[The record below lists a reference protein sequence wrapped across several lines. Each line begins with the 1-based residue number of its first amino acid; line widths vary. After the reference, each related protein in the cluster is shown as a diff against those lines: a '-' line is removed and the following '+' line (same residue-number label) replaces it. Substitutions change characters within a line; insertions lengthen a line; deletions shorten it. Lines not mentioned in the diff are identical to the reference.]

1 MPPFVIR
8 ANITRFSL
16 IFCTF
21 AEYFSLGQHFMEMT
35 IAELQRLRE
44 SEDHIEFK
52 EAKRNYPFAGGKHVD
67 PKDRRRCV
75 LGYIVALAN
84 EKGGRLVLGMA
95 DHMPHAVVGSDFAQG
110 KEGELVDEIYK
121 RLGIRIETT
130 ELYEDVKRVL
140 VISVPSRPIGRLLRF
155 EGVPLMR
162 TGESLREMSDAEI
175 FKILSE
181 QEPDFSAKVCEGLTI
196 EDLDKEAIA
205 EMKNQY
211 ARKQENPLFRNYP
224 DEQVLSDLDL
234 LKDGKLNYAALI
246 LLGKSEAIRKYLP
259 QNNIVVE
266 FRMYHSM
273 IQYTARKEFQLPLFI
288 AIDKVWDYINQP
300 ASNPLL
306 HYNDGPYIFDIP
318 SFNKEAIREAI
329 LNACCHRSMLIQ
341 SDVVIKQYPDSITI
355 TNAGGFPSGVDMN
368 NILTVNS
375 VPRSKLMSEILQ
387 KTGLVERS
395 GQGVDKM
402 FYNCIM
408 EGKALPDYS
417 GTDPY
422 QVSLT
427 FKAPIQDAAFVI
439 FIRNEQNKRTVAE
452 QLNVFELLT
461 LYKVAMRDYEGLEK
475 HILQKLTEEGLV
487 IDENG
492 SYRLSDDYRN
502 DAVEKL
508 KGLNMNHLKMV
519 SDSFRKHGFISRS
532 MLKEVFADILSEKQI
547 RILISK
553 MEDVGIIQKEG
564 AGKYTRYTKTADF
577 PSFV

>member
-1 MPPFVIR
+1 M
-8 ANITRFSL
+8 
-16 IFCTF
+16 
-21 AEYFSLGQHFMEMT
+21 
-35 IAELQRLRE
+35 
-44 SEDHIEFK
+44 
-52 EAKRNYPFAGGKHVD
+52 
-67 PKDRRRCV
+67 
-75 LGYIVALAN
+75 
-84 EKGGRLVLGMA
+84 GMA
-95 DHMPHAVVGSDFAQG
+95 DKMPHTVVGSDFAQD
-110 KEGELVDEIYK
+110 KVGELTDEIYE
-121 RLGIRIETT
+121 RLGIRIEAT
-130 ELYEDVKRVL
+130 ELYEDGKRVL
-140 VISVPSRPIGRLLRF
+140 VLSVPSRPIGRLLRF

-175 FKILSE
+175 FRILSE
-181 QEPDFSAKVCEGLTI
+181 QEPDFSAKICEGLTI
-196 EDLDKEAIA
+196 GDLDKEAIA
-205 EMKNQY
+205 EMKSQY
-211 ARKQENPLFRNYP
+211 ARKQENPLFRTYP

-246 LLGKSEAIRKYLP
+246 LLGKPEAIRKYLP

-355 TNAGGFPSGVDMN
+355 TNAGGFPSGVDIN

-427 FKAPIQDAAFVI
+427 FKAPVLDKDFVV
-439 FIRNEQNKRTVAE
+439 FIRNEQSKRTPAE

-461 LYKVAMRDYEGLEK
+461 LYKIAMRDYEGLEGN
-475 HILQKLTEEGLV
+475 ILRKLSEEGLV

-492 SYRLSDDYRN
+492 AYRLSEEYRN
-502 DAVEKL
+502 EAAEKL
-508 KGLNMNHLKMV
+508 KGLNMNHLKSV
-519 SDSFRKHGFISRS
+519 SDCFRKNGFINRAA
-532 MLKEVFADILSEKQI
+532 LKEIFADILSEKQV
-547 RILISK
+547 RAFISK
-553 MEDVGIIQKEG
+553 MEDAGIIQKEG
-564 AGKYTRYTKTADF
+564 AGKYTRYIKTPDF

>member
-1 MPPFVIR
+1 
-8 ANITRFSL
+8 
-16 IFCTF
+16 
-21 AEYFSLGQHFMEMT
+21 MEIT
-35 IAELQRLRE
+35 IAELQKLRE

-52 EAKRNYPFAGGKHVD
+52 EAKHNYPFAGGKHVD
-67 PKDRRRCV
+67 PKERRRCV
-75 LGYIVALAN
+75 LGYVVALAN

-95 DHMPHAVVGSDFAQG
+95 DKMPHAVVGSDFAQE
-110 KEGELVDEIYK
+110 KVGELTDEIYK
-121 RLGIRIETT
+121 RLGIRIEAA
-130 ELYEDVKRVL
+130 ELYEDGKRVL
-140 VISVPSRPIGRLLRF
+140 VLSVPSRPVGRLLRF

-175 FKILSE
+175 FRILSE
-181 QEPDFSAKVCEGLTI
+181 QEPDFSAKICEGLTI
-196 EDLDKEAIA
+196 ADLDKEAIA
-205 EMKNQY
+205 EMKAQY
-211 ARKQENPLFRNYP
+211 ARKQENPLFQNYP

-266 FRMYHSM
+266 FRTYHSM

-288 AIDKVWDYINQP
+288 AVDKVWDYINQP

-355 TNAGGFPSGVDMN
+355 TNAGGFPSGVDMS

-427 FKAPIQDAAFVI
+427 FKAPILDTAFVI
-439 FIRNEQNKRTVAE
+439 FIRKVQDNRPAAE
-452 QLNVFELLT
+452 RLNVFELLA
-461 LYKVAMRDYEGLEK
+461 LYKIAMRDYEGLEEK
-475 HILQKLTEEGLV
+475 TLRKLSEENLV
-487 IDENG
+487 VYENG
-492 SYRLSDDYRN
+492 SYRLSEEYRSES
-502 DAVEKL
+502 AERL
-508 KGLNMNHLKMV
+508 KGLNMNHLKLV
-519 SDSFRKHGFISRS
+519 SDCFHKNGYINRSVLNDAFI
-532 MLKEVFADILSEKQI
+532 DILSDRQI
-547 RILISK
+547 RIFVSK
-553 MEDVGIIQKEG
+553 MEDVGIIRKEG
-564 AGKYTRYTKTADF
+564 TGKNTRYVKTPDF
-577 PSFV
+577 PSFI

>member
-1 MPPFVIR
+1 MYLREIAVNTLYLPHFLYLCTLFYTE
-8 ANITRFSL
+8 IT
-16 IFCTF
+16 
-21 AEYFSLGQHFMEMT
+21 FMEMM
-35 IAELQRLRE
+35 IEDLKQLRE

-67 PKDRRRCV
+67 PKERRRCV

-95 DHMPHAVVGSDFAQG
+95 DKMPHTVVGSDFAQD
-110 KEGELVDEIYK
+110 KVGEFTDEIYE
-121 RLGIRIETT
+121 RLGIRIEAT
-130 ELYEDVKRVL
+130 ELYEDGKRVL
-140 VISVPSRPIGRLLRF
+140 VLSVPSRPIGRLLRF

-175 FKILSE
+175 FRILSE
-181 QEPDFSAKVCEGLTI
+181 QEPDFSAKICEGLTI
-196 EDLDKEAIA
+196 GDLDKEAIA
-205 EMKNQY
+205 EMKSQY
-211 ARKQENPLFRNYP
+211 ARKQENPLFRTYP

-246 LLGKSEAIRKYLP
+246 LLGKPEAIRKYLP

-355 TNAGGFPSGVDMN
+355 TNAGGFPSGVDIN

-427 FKAPIQDAAFVI
+427 FKAPVLDKDFVV
-439 FIRNEQNKRTVAE
+439 FIRNEQSKRTPAE

-461 LYKVAMRDYEGLEK
+461 LYKIAMRDYEGLEGN
-475 HILQKLTEEGLV
+475 ILRKLSEEGLV

-492 SYRLSDDYRN
+492 AYRLSEEYRN
-502 DAVEKL
+502 EAAEKL
-508 KGLNMNHLKMV
+508 KGLNMNHLKSV
-519 SDSFRKHGFISRS
+519 SDCFRKNGFINRAA
-532 MLKEVFADILSEKQI
+532 LKEIFADILSEKQV
-547 RILISK
+547 RAFISK
-553 MEDVGIIQKEG
+553 MEDAGIIQKEG
-564 AGKYTRYTKTADF
+564 AGKYTRYIKTPDF

>member
-1 MPPFVIR
+1 
-8 ANITRFSL
+8 
-16 IFCTF
+16 
-21 AEYFSLGQHFMEMT
+21 MEIT
-35 IAELQRLRE
+35 IAELQKLRE

-52 EAKRNYPFAGGKHVD
+52 EAKHNYPFAGGKHVD
-67 PKDRRRCV
+67 PKERRRCV

-95 DHMPHAVVGSDFAQG
+95 DKMPHAVVGSDFAQE
-110 KEGELVDEIYK
+110 KVGELTDEIYK
-121 RLGIRIETT
+121 RLGIRIEAA
-130 ELYEDVKRVL
+130 ELYEDGKRVL
-140 VISVPSRPIGRLLRF
+140 VLSVPSRPVGRLLRF

-175 FKILSE
+175 FRILSE
-181 QEPDFSAKVCEGLTI
+181 QEPDFSAKICEGLTI
-196 EDLDKEAIA
+196 ADLDKEAIA
-205 EMKNQY
+205 EMKAQY
-211 ARKQENPLFRNYP
+211 ARKQENPLFQNYP

-266 FRMYHSM
+266 FRTYHSM

-288 AIDKVWDYINQP
+288 AVDKVWDYINQP

-355 TNAGGFPSGVDMN
+355 TNAGGFPSGVDMS

-427 FKAPIQDAAFVI
+427 FKAPILDTAFVI
-439 FIRNEQNKRTVAE
+439 FIRKVQDNRPAAE
-452 QLNVFELLT
+452 RLNVFELLA
-461 LYKVAMRDYEGLEK
+461 LYKIAMRDYEGLEEK
-475 HILQKLTEEGLV
+475 TLRKLSEENLV
-487 IDENG
+487 VYENG
-492 SYRLSDDYRN
+492 SYRLSEEYRSES
-502 DAVEKL
+502 AERL
-508 KGLNMNHLKMV
+508 KGLNMNHLKLV
-519 SDSFRKHGFISRS
+519 SDCFHKNGYINRSVLNDAFI
-532 MLKEVFADILSEKQI
+532 DILSDRQI
-547 RILISK
+547 RIFVSK
-553 MEDVGIIQKEG
+553 MEDVGIIRKEG
-564 AGKYTRYTKTADF
+564 TGKNTRYVKTPDF
-577 PSFV
+577 PSFI

>member
-1 MPPFVIR
+1 
-8 ANITRFSL
+8 
-16 IFCTF
+16 
-21 AEYFSLGQHFMEMT
+21 MEMM
-35 IAELQRLRE
+35 IEDLKQLRE

-67 PKDRRRCV
+67 PKERRRCV

-95 DHMPHAVVGSDFAQG
+95 DKMPHTVVGSDFAQD
-110 KEGELVDEIYK
+110 KVGELTDEIYE
-121 RLGIRIETT
+121 RLGIRIEAT
-130 ELYEDVKRVL
+130 ELYEDGKRVL
-140 VISVPSRPIGRLLRF
+140 VLSVPSRPIGRLLRF

-175 FKILSE
+175 FRILSE
-181 QEPDFSAKVCEGLTI
+181 QEPDFSAKICEGLTI
-196 EDLDKEAIA
+196 GDLDKEAIA
-205 EMKNQY
+205 EMKSQY
-211 ARKQENPLFRNYP
+211 ARKQENPLFRTYP

-246 LLGKSEAIRKYLP
+246 LLGKPEAIRKYLP

-355 TNAGGFPSGVDMN
+355 TNAGGFPSGVDIN

-375 VPRSKLMSEILQ
+375 VPRSKLMSEQ

-427 FKAPIQDAAFVI
+427 FKAPVLDKDFVV
-439 FIRNEQNKRTVAE
+439 FIRNEQSKRTPAE

-461 LYKVAMRDYEGLEK
+461 LYKIAMRDYEGLEGN
-475 HILQKLTEEGLV
+475 ILRKLSEEGLV

-492 SYRLSDDYRN
+492 AYRLSEEYRN
-502 DAVEKL
+502 EAAEKL
-508 KGLNMNHLKMV
+508 KGLNMNHLKSV
-519 SDSFRKHGFISRS
+519 SDCFRKNGFINRAA
-532 MLKEVFADILSEKQI
+532 LKEIFADILSEKQV
-547 RILISK
+547 RAFISK
-553 MEDVGIIQKEG
+553 MEDAGIIQKEG
-564 AGKYTRYTKTADF
+564 AGKYTRYIKTPDF

>member
-1 MPPFVIR
+1 
-8 ANITRFSL
+8 
-16 IFCTF
+16 
-21 AEYFSLGQHFMEMT
+21 MEIT
-35 IAELQRLRE
+35 IAELQKLRE

-52 EAKRNYPFAGGKHVD
+52 EAKHNYPFAGGKHVD
-67 PKDRRRCV
+67 PKERRRCV
-75 LGYIVALAN
+75 LGYVVALAN

-95 DHMPHAVVGSDFAQG
+95 DKMPHAVVGSDFAQE
-110 KEGELVDEIYK
+110 KVGELTDEIYK
-121 RLGIRIETT
+121 RLGIRIEAA
-130 ELYEDVKRVL
+130 ELYEDGKRVL
-140 VISVPSRPIGRLLRF
+140 VLSVPSRPVGRLLRF

-175 FKILSE
+175 FRILSE
-181 QEPDFSAKVCEGLTI
+181 QEPDFSAKICEGLTI
-196 EDLDKEAIA
+196 ADLDKEAIA
-205 EMKNQY
+205 EMKAQY
-211 ARKQENPLFRNYP
+211 ARKQENPLFQNYP

-288 AIDKVWDYINQP
+288 AVDKVWDYINQP

-355 TNAGGFPSGVDMN
+355 TNAGGFPSGVDMS

-427 FKAPIQDAAFVI
+427 FKAPILDTAFVI
-439 FIRNEQNKRTVAE
+439 FIRKVQDNRLAAE
-452 QLNVFELLT
+452 RLNVFELLA
-461 LYKVAMRDYEGLEK
+461 LYKIAMRDYEGLEEK
-475 HILQKLTEEGLV
+475 TLRKLSEENLV
-487 IDENG
+487 VYENG
-492 SYRLSDDYRN
+492 SYRLSEEYRSES
-502 DAVEKL
+502 AERL
-508 KGLNMNHLKMV
+508 KGLNMNHLKLV
-519 SDSFRKHGFISRS
+519 SDCFHKNGYINRSVLNDAFI
-532 MLKEVFADILSEKQI
+532 DILSDRQI
-547 RILISK
+547 RIFVSK
-553 MEDVGIIQKEG
+553 MEDVGIIRKEG
-564 AGKYTRYTKTADF
+564 TGKNTRYVKTPDF
-577 PSFV
+577 PSFI

>member
-1 MPPFVIR
+1 MYLREIAVNTLYLPHFLYLCTLFYTE
-8 ANITRFSL
+8 IT
-16 IFCTF
+16 
-21 AEYFSLGQHFMEMT
+21 FMEMM
-35 IAELQRLRE
+35 IEDLKQLRE

-67 PKDRRRCV
+67 PKERRRCV

-95 DHMPHAVVGSDFAQG
+95 DKMPHTVVGSDFAQD
-110 KEGELVDEIYK
+110 KVGELTDEIYE
-121 RLGIRIETT
+121 RLGIRIEAT
-130 ELYEDVKRVL
+130 ELYEDGKRVL
-140 VISVPSRPIGRLLRF
+140 VLSVPSRPIGRLLRF

-162 TGESLREMSDAEI
+162 TGESLREMSGAEI
-175 FKILSE
+175 FRILSE
-181 QEPDFSAKVCEGLTI
+181 QEPDFSAKICEGLTI
-196 EDLDKEAIA
+196 GDLDKEAIA
-205 EMKNQY
+205 EMKSQY
-211 ARKQENPLFRNYP
+211 ARKQENPLFRTYP

-246 LLGKSEAIRKYLP
+246 LLGKPEAIRKYLP

-355 TNAGGFPSGVDMN
+355 TNAGGFPSGVDIN

-427 FKAPIQDAAFVI
+427 FKAPVLDKDFVV
-439 FIRNEQNKRTVAE
+439 FIRNEQSKRTPAE

-461 LYKVAMRDYEGLEK
+461 LYKIAMRDYEGLEGN
-475 HILQKLTEEGLV
+475 ILRKLSEEGLV

-492 SYRLSDDYRN
+492 AYRLSEEYRN
-502 DAVEKL
+502 EAAEKL
-508 KGLNMNHLKMV
+508 KGLNMNHLKSV
-519 SDSFRKHGFISRS
+519 SDCFRKNGFINRAA
-532 MLKEVFADILSEKQI
+532 LKEIFADILSEKQV
-547 RILISK
+547 RAFISK
-553 MEDVGIIQKEG
+553 MEDAGIIQKEG
-564 AGKYTRYTKTADF
+564 AGKYTRYIKTPDF

>member
-1 MPPFVIR
+1 ME
-8 ANITRFSL
+8 IT
-16 IFCTF
+16 IT
-21 AEYFSLGQHFMEMT
+21 
-35 IAELQRLRE
+35 ELQRLRE

-52 EAKRNYPFAGGKHVD
+52 EAKRNYPFAGGKHAD
-67 PKDRRRCV
+67 PKERRRCV

-95 DHMPHAVVGSDFAQG
+95 DKMPHAVVGSDFAQD
-110 KEGELVDEIYK
+110 KVGELTDEIYE
-121 RLGIRIETT
+121 RLGIRIEAT
-130 ELYEDVKRVL
+130 ELYENGKRVL
-140 VISVPSRPIGRLLRF
+140 VLSVPSRPIGRLLRF

-175 FKILSE
+175 FRILSE
-181 QEPDFSAKVCEGLTI
+181 QEPDFSAKICDGLTI

-205 EMKNQY
+205 EMKTQY
-211 ARKQENPLFRNYP
+211 ARKQENPLFQTYP

-246 LLGKSEAIRKYLP
+246 LLGKPEAIRKYLP

-288 AIDKVWDYINQP
+288 AIDKVWEYINQP

-318 SFNKEAIREAI
+318 SFNKETIREAI
-329 LNACCHRSMLIQ
+329 LNACCHRSMLIH
-341 SDVVIKQYPDSITI
+341 SDVVIKQYPDRITI

-427 FKAPIQDAAFVI
+427 FKAPVLDKDFVV
-439 FIRNEQNKRTVAE
+439 FIRNEQSKRTPAE

-461 LYKVAMRDYEGLEK
+461 LYKIAMRDYESLEGK
-475 HILQKLTEEGLV
+475 ILGKLSEENLIV
-487 IDENG
+487 YENG
-492 SYRLSDDYRN
+492 SYRLSDEYRN
-502 DAVEKL
+502 ESAERV
-508 KGLNMNHLKMV
+508 KGLNMNYLKLV
-519 SDSFRKHGFISRS
+519 SDCFHKNGYINRSLLKDAFIDS
-532 MLKEVFADILSEKQI
+532 LSDRQI
-547 RILISK
+547 RIFISK
-553 MEDVGIIQKEG
+553 MENAGIIQKEG
-564 AGKYTRYTKTADF
+564 SGKNTCYVKTPDF
-577 PSFV
+577 PSFM

>member
-1 MPPFVIR
+1 
-8 ANITRFSL
+8 
-16 IFCTF
+16 
-21 AEYFSLGQHFMEMT
+21 MEMT
-35 IAELQRLRE
+35 ISELRKLRE

-52 EAKRNYPFAGGKHVD
+52 EAKHNYPFAGGKHVD

-95 DHMPHAVVGSDFAQG
+95 DYIPHTVVGSDFAQD
-110 KEGELVDEIYK
+110 KEGDLVDEIYE
-121 RLGIRIETT
+121 RLGIRVGTT
-130 ELYEDVKRVL
+130 VLYEDDKRVL

-162 TGESLREMSDAEI
+162 TGESLREMSDSEI

-181 QEPDFSAKVCEGLTI
+181 QEPDFSAKICEGLTI
-196 EDLDKEAIA
+196 EDLDKNAIE
-205 EMKNQY
+205 EMKIQY
-211 ARKQENPLFRNYP
+211 ARKQENPTFQSYP

-273 IQYTARKEFQLPLFI
+273 IPYTARKEFQLPLFI

-300 ASNPLL
+300 ASNPFL

-318 SFNKEAIREAI
+318 SFNKEVVREAI

-355 TNAGGFPSGVDMN
+355 TNAGGFPSGVDLS

-427 FKAPIQDAAFVI
+427 FNAPILDKAFVI
-439 FIRNEQNKRTVAE
+439 FIRNEQEKRTADKK
-452 QLNVFELLT
+452 LNVFELLT
-461 LYKVAMRDYEGLEK
+461 LYKIARRDYEGLEEK
-475 HILQKLTEEGLV
+475 IVGKLSEEGLV
-487 IDENG
+487 IYANN
-492 SYRLSDDYRN
+492 SYRLSEEYRN
-502 DAVEKL
+502 ETAEKL
-508 KGLNMNHLKMV
+508 KGLNMNHLKLV
-519 SDSFRKHGFISRS
+519 SDCFRKNGFISRTV
-532 MLKEVFADILSEKQI
+532 LKEEFADILSEKQI
-547 RILISK
+547 RAFISK
-553 MEDVGIIQKEG
+553 MEDLGIIQKEN
-564 AGKYTRYTKTADF
+564 AGKYTRYVKTPDF
-577 PSFV
+577 PSFG

>member
-1 MPPFVIR
+1 
-8 ANITRFSL
+8 
-16 IFCTF
+16 
-21 AEYFSLGQHFMEMT
+21 MEMM
-35 IAELQRLRE
+35 IEDLKQLRE

-67 PKDRRRCV
+67 PKERRRCV

-95 DHMPHAVVGSDFAQG
+95 DKMPHTVVGSDFAQD
-110 KEGELVDEIYK
+110 KVGELTDEIYE
-121 RLGIRIETT
+121 RLGIRIEAT
-130 ELYEDVKRVL
+130 ELYEDGKRVL
-140 VISVPSRPIGRLLRF
+140 VLSVPSRPIGRLLRF

-175 FKILSE
+175 FRILSE
-181 QEPDFSAKVCEGLTI
+181 QEPDFSAKICEGLTI
-196 EDLDKEAIA
+196 GDLDKEAIA
-205 EMKNQY
+205 EMKSQY
-211 ARKQENPLFRNYP
+211 ARKTENPLFRTYP

-246 LLGKSEAIRKYLP
+246 LLGKPEAIRKYLP

-355 TNAGGFPSGVDMN
+355 TNAGGFPSGVDIN

-395 GQGVDKM
+395 GQAVDKM

-427 FKAPIQDAAFVI
+427 FKAPVLDKDFVV
-439 FIRNEQNKRTVAE
+439 FIRNEQSKRTPAE

-461 LYKVAMRDYEGLEK
+461 LYKIAMRDYEGLEGN
-475 HILQKLTEEGLV
+475 ILRKLSEEGLV

-492 SYRLSDDYRN
+492 AYRLSEEYRN
-502 DAVEKL
+502 EAAEKL
-508 KGLNMNHLKMV
+508 KGLNMNHLKSV
-519 SDSFRKHGFISRS
+519 SDCFRKNGFINRAA
-532 MLKEVFADILSEKQI
+532 LKEIFADILSEKQV
-547 RILISK
+547 RAFISK
-553 MEDVGIIQKEG
+553 MEDAGIIQKEG
-564 AGKYTRYTKTADF
+564 AGKYTRYIKTPDF